1 MNGRASSAVKAGQVE
16 QSAEWS
22 VLDER
27 VVVQDFFRFFVAEA
41 FVRVSRS

>member
-1 MNGRASSAVKAGQVE
+1 MNGRASGAVKAGQVE

-27 VVVQDFFRFFVAEA
+27 VVVQDGMPFVT
-41 FVRVSRS
+41 S

>member
-1 MNGRASSAVKAGQVE
+1 MKAGQVE

-27 VVVQDFFRFFVAEA
+27 VVIQDFFRYFVAKA
-41 FVRVSRS
+41 FAHVSRS